1 MSRPYCAAIPAVLA
15 NPRFNRA
22 TLTPAFPKIQV
33 LTHFQG
39 LAPQLGGRLVCE
51 NNFKASGELVAG
63 EYPTDS
69 ALAGRYATALF
80 ELALEAGALD
90 PVLADLKEFDALL
103 DESADLLRLVR
114 SPVFTADVQSKALV
128 AVLDEAG
135 ITGLAARFLMV
146 VTSNRRLFAVRDIV
160 RAYRA
165 LVARHKGEVT
175 AYVTVAEPLADAHK
189 DEIRNT
195 LNAVTGKDVQV
206 DVKVDPSIIGG
217 LVVKLGSRMVDSSL
231 RTKLNVLKH
240 AMKEV
245 G

>member
-1 MSRPYCAAIPAVLA
+1 LRL
-15 NPRFNRA
+15 NF
-22 TLTPAFPKIQV
+22 
-33 LTHFQG
+33 
-39 LAPQLGGRLVCE
+39 GGRFACGNSL
-51 NNFKASGELVAG
+51 KAFGERVAG

-80 ELALEAGALD
+80 ELALEAGAVD
-90 PVLADLKEFDALL
+90 SVLADLKRFDALL
-103 DESADLLRLVR
+103 DESADLTRLVR
-114 SPVFTADVQSKALV
+114 SPVFTADVQSKALG
-128 AVLDEAG
+128 AVLDEAR
-135 ITGLAARFLMV
+135 ITGLAVRFFMV
-146 VTSNRRLFAVRDIV
+146 VTSNRRLFAVRNII

-175 AYVTVAEPLADAHK
+175 AYVTVAEPLADGHR

-195 LNAVTGKDVQV
+195 LNTVTGKDVQV

>member
-1 MSRPYCAAIPAVLA
+1 
-15 NPRFNRA
+15 
-22 TLTPAFPKIQV
+22 
-33 LTHFQG
+33 
-39 LAPQLGGRLVCE
+39 
-51 NNFKASGELVAG
+51 VAG
-63 EYPTDS
+63 EYPIES
-69 ALAGRYATALF
+69 ALAGRYATALL
-80 ELALEAGALD
+80 ELALEAGAVD
-90 PVLADLKEFDALL
+90 SVLADLNRFDTLL
-103 DESADLLRLVR
+103 DESADLMRLVR

-128 AVLDEAG
+128 AVLDEAA

-146 VTSNRRLFAVRDIV
+146 VTANRRLFAARNIV
-160 RAYRA
+160 KAYRA

-175 AYVTVAEPLADAHK
+175 AFVTVAEPLADAHRN
-189 DEIRNT
+189 EIRDS
-195 LNAVTGKDVQV
+195 LNAVTGKAVQV